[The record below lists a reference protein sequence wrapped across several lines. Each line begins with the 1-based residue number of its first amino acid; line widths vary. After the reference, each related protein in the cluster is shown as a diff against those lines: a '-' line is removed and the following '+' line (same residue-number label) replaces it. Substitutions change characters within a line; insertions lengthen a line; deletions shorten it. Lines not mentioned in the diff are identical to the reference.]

1 MQSYF
6 GSKKKKRSSGSSL
19 CSGSH
24 RFTVSRCI
32 GSSFKKRKSNFG
44 NFDDASTIATRH
56 TIHKSTSSVRVDL
69 SNCSLLSKSNNAK
82 RISREADS
90 ASHKPDNRGDDNI
103 DDRVAIENKALQVVR
118 EQQSLLADQGLINQ
132 HIEGR
137 SGESFVT
144 TVREQ
149 EVLLENLSN
158 RCSRS
163 GSHRRSRS
171 SASTNGCS
179 HNSNIKRH
187 SRRPSQA
194 SASTN
199 GPIQGI
205 QQSSPKSATVT
216 S

>member
-6 GSKKKKRSSGSSL
+6 GSKKKRSSGSSL

-24 RFTVSRCI
+24 RRTVLLCI
-32 GSSFKKRKSNFG
+32 GSSFKRCKSNFG
-44 NFDDASTIATRH
+44 NLDDASTIATRH
-56 TIHKSTSSVRVDL
+56 TMHKPTLSVRVDL
-69 SNCSLLSKSNNAK
+69 SNCSLLSKSNNGK

-103 DDRVAIENKALQVVR
+103 DDRVAIENKSLQR
-118 EQQSLLADQGLINQ
+118 SRQQRSLLADQGLINQ
-132 HIEGR
+132 YIDGH

-149 EVLLENLSN
+149 EVLIENLSN
-158 RCSRS
+158 CHSRS

-179 HNSNIKRH
+179 HSHSKRRSH
-187 SRRPSQA
+187 SRRWSQ
-194 SASTN
+194 SSTSTN
-199 GPIQGI
+199 GPIQVT
-205 QQSSPKSATVT
+205 QQSSHQSATVT